1 MRTLTT
7 VNSEP
12 GIKPLQLILIVAI
25 LQLIIA
31 FFTDPMIFSFD
42 ESMWQ
47 YIGRN
52 WFRNGLVPYAGGVD
66 NKSPLIF
73 FIFGV
78 SDRLFGVNYWFPR
91 LFGIIVQSAGIYYL
105 YKIAEKTINARA
117 AIFAIS
123 FYGLSLL
130 WRSTGG
136 KYVSYTETYAITSII
151 IAVYFCIVCRKSRQA
166 FIGGLFA
173 GLGFGF
179 RFSAAFGI
187 LPILI
192 FAFKRDRKSALLFFL
207 GTMASIGSLVL
218 LGELA
223 GIKINEFLFY
233 GLTDNFGAGS
243 PTAHPISWE
252 AQQFANG
259 FFYSELILFYPAV
272 CFYFILNRKFDFLKA
287 WLVCEF
293 VGIMIVGIYDRVHF
307 KDLLPAMSLMSA
319 FVISNLMENY
329 RASVK
334 QILIGIWIVFFPKTF
349 EPLFA
354 VKKLFISK
362 ARQSAQNRN
371 NPQSEEEEKRKTM
384 GLWIRS
390 NTLSSEKVFV
400 AGYGAQIQA
409 YSERQSPTI
418 YFNATQTLTAKK
430 RLFVDLSSDKP
441 AMMVIPISEMY
452 INAMDTDI
460 QVFVHDLLARN
471 YSLDTSIYDYNI
483 FRYKRNSILKNP

>member
-1 MRTLTT
+1 MRILTT
-7 VNSEP
+7 VNNEVR
-12 GIKPLQLILIVAI
+12 IKPLQLIMIVAF
-25 LQLIIA
+25 LQLIVA

-52 WFRNGLVPYAGGVD
+52 WLRNGLVPYTGGVD

-73 FIFGV
+73 FIFGI

-91 LFGIIVQSAGIYYL
+91 LFGIIVQSTGIYYL
-105 YKIAEKTINARA
+105 YKIAEKTINPRA
-117 AIFAIS
+117 GIFTIS

-136 KYVSYTETYAITSII
+136 KYVSYTETYAITFII
-151 IAVYFCIVCRKSRQA
+151 VAAYLCIVCKNNRRA

-179 RFSAAFGI
+179 RFSAGFGI
-187 LPILI
+187 IPILV
-192 FAFKRDRKSALLFFL
+192 FTFKRNRKSALLFFL
-207 GTMASIGSLVL
+207 GTVASVGFLIL
-218 LGELA
+218 LAGLA
-223 GIKINEFLFY
+223 GIKIKDFLFY

-287 WLVCEF
+287 WLISEV

-319 FVISNLMENY
+319 FVINYLMENH
-329 RASVK
+329 RAPLK
-334 QILIGIWIVFFPKTF
+334 QILLGTWIVFFPKTF

-362 ARQSAQNRN
+362 GRLSAQSPNTL
-371 NPQSEEEEKRKTM
+371 PFEEEEQRRTM

-390 NTLSSEKVFV
+390 NTRFSEKVFV

-418 YFNATQTLTAKK
+418 YFNVTQTPPAKK
-430 RLFVDLSSDKP
+430 RLFLDLLSDKP
-441 AMMVIPISEMY
+441 AMMVIPVSGVY
-452 INAMDTDI
+452 TNAVDKDI
-460 QVFVHDLLARN
+460 QIFIRDLLAVN
-471 YSLDTSIYDYNI
+471 YSLDTSMYGYNI
-483 FRYKRNSILKNP
+483 FRYNKIIRY